1 MSDPV
6 STPDQGTPDQG
17 HEVGAADVDRVVAAL
32 PDWLPAQRW
41 FGGKDRPVT
50 GTRTVDWTVVL
61 PGEPL
66 LVHLVV
72 EVQQGDRTEAYQLL
86 LGRRSDGLPDV
97 PAAAAIPAG
106 DGPVWYEASGDADL
120 TGVLLDHVAAAE
132 RVGDLRF
139 DPEPGVELTTGL
151 RAHPI
156 SSEQSNTSLV
166 YGGQYILKLFRKLTP
181 GVNKDLVLHRA
192 LRQVGSAHVAE
203 PLGAISGRIGDDEVS
218 FGMLQ
223 RFLPDAADG
232 WVMATTSVRDFMA
245 DDSGLPPGDLG
256 GDFAGEAY
264 RLGRAVADVHAD
276 LARALGTEPAA
287 DDDLERTVA
296 AMEARLDRVA
306 AEVDDL
312 APHVDGIREA
322 FHRLHGIE
330 LTLPLQPVH
339 GDLHLGQ
346 VLRTVH
352 GWLLL
357 DFEGEP
363 ASSLAERSALRSPLR
378 DVAGMLRSFD
388 YAAQQ
393 LLVGQP
399 ADEEQTERAAAWA
412 RHNRLAFCDGYAKA
426 AGRDPRDD
434 ADLLRGL
441 ELDKAVYEASYE
453 HANRPDWSSVPLG
466 SIARILR
473 EGE

>member
-1 MSDPV
+1 MTEPTSHP
-6 STPDQGTPDQG
+6 TAP
-17 HEVGAADVDRVVAAL
+17 VGADDVERVVAAL
-32 PDWLPAQRW
+32 PDWLPSQRW

-50 GTRTVDWTVVL
+50 GTRTLDWTLVQDD
-61 PGEPL
+61 EPA

-72 EVQQGDRTEAYQLL
+72 EVEQGERTEAYQLL

-97 PAAAAIPAG
+97 PASAAIAVG
-106 DGPVWYEASGDADL
+106 DGPVWYEASGDADV
-120 TGVLLDHVAAAE
+120 TTVLLDHVAAGE
-132 RVGDLRF
+132 RVGSLRF
-139 DPEPGVELTTGL
+139 EAEPGAELTTGL

-166 YGGQYILKLFRKLTP
+166 YGAQYILKLFRRLTP

-192 LRQVGSAHVAE
+192 LREVGSPHVAE
-203 PLGAISGRIGDDEVS
+203 PLGAISGRLGDDDVT
-218 FGMLQ
+218 FAMLQ

-232 WVMATTSVRDFMA
+232 WVMATTSVRDFLA

-276 LARALGTEPAA
+276 LARVLGTEDAA
-287 DDDLERTVA
+287 DDDLELTVA
-296 AMEARLDRVA
+296 AMEERLERVVA
-306 AEVDDL
+306 DVPDL
-312 APHVDGIREA
+312 APHVDGLRSA
-322 FHRLHGIE
+322 FERLHGVE
-330 LTLPLQPVH
+330 LTLPLQQVH

-363 ASSLAERSALRSPLR
+363 AASLAERHALRSPLR

-399 ADEEQTERAAAWA
+399 ADEERTARATAWA
-412 RHNRLAFCDGYAKA
+412 QHNRRAFCDGYAA
-426 AGRDPRDD
+426 SAGRDPRDD

-441 ELDKAVYEASYE
+441 ELDKAVYEVSYE

-466 SIARILR
+466 SIARILD